1 MKNDDNNL
9 HDPLGQT
16 SKNSIFSEI
25 NEEVYIIRLWG
36 GMSWMKFRI
45 YNDVHKNR
53 YLFLK
58 LLSDYTGDAD
68 IIFK

>member
-1 MKNDDNNL
+1 VVLELMIKVSHLTEGRQWMKNDDNNL

-36 GMSWMKFRI
+36 GMS
-45 YNDVHKNR
+45 
-53 YLFLK
+53 
-58 LLSDYTGDAD
+58 
-68 IIFK
+68 

>member
-1 MKNDDNNL
+1 
-9 HDPLGQT
+9 
-16 SKNSIFSEI
+16 
-25 NEEVYIIRLWG
+25 
-36 GMSWMKFRI
+36 MKFRI